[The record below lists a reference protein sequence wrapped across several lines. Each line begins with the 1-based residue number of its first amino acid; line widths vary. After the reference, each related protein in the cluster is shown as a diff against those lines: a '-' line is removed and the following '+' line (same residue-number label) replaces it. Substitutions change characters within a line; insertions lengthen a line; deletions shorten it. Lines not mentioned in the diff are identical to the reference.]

1 MHSSLGDL
9 TIAFLL
15 YYEDGGGCSKMAC
28 LVSLLQCRHDHV
40 VGDLAGKTQETNIT
54 NVSPSTQLTLGWITA
69 CVSVA
74 VSHAANAPDHTQDRG
89 CNGVTKPRDD
99 QREQEGRVTLQCV
112 LVDALL
118 AVEDHLLLVLLS
130 LSFIGVHLR
139 EWDASRLAV
148 GTDLVAKDCDEDSRE
163 DGDGESLN
171 MERERERKTCKYQ
184 YVCVHQFN

>member
-1 MHSSLGDL
+1 
-9 TIAFLL
+9 
-15 YYEDGGGCSKMAC
+15 
-28 LVSLLQCRHDHV
+28 
-40 VGDLAGKTQETNIT
+40 
-54 NVSPSTQLTLGWITA
+54 
-69 CVSVA
+69 
-74 VSHAANAPDHTQDRG
+74 
-89 CNGVTKPRDD
+89 
-99 QREQEGRVTLQCV
+99 
-112 LVDALL
+112 VDALL